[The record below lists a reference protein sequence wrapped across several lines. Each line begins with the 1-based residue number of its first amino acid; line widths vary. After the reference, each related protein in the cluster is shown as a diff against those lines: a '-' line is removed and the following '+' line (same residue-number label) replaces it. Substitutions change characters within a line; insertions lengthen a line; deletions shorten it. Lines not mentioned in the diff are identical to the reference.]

1 MVLLFY
7 KVFFFLRYFARN
19 IEKTQ
24 RISSFSRL
32 PIFRD
37 EMPEKEKQNGTGMP
51 ILILFW

>member
-7 KVFFFLRYFARN
+7 KVFFSFDTSPE
-19 IEKTQ
+19 ISKKTQ

-37 EMPEKEKQNGTGMP
+37 EMPKKEKQNGTGMP